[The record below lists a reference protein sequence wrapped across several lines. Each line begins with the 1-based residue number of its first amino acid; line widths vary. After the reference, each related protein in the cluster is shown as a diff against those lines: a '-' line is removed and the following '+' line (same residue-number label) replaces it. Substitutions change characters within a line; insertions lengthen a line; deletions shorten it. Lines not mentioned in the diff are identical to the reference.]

1 MEGFKF
7 TPEALEYEQEKSKRL
22 LREAKKGAFEMSE
35 TESEE
40 LLGDMA
46 EYERGFELAI
56 REGMAGLKKLKDQPA
71 RKTLEAKIA
80 ELKEQLAGLKDF
92 EEASKDAVEFTIKDI

>member
-7 TPEALEYEQEKSKRL
+7 APEALEYEQEKSKRL

-40 LLGDMA
+40 LLGDME
-46 EYERGFELAI
+46 EYERGLELAI
-56 REGMAGLKKLKDQPA
+56 KEEIAGLKKLKDQTA
-71 RKTLEAKIA
+71 RKALEAKIA

-92 EEASKDAVEFTIKDI
+92 KEASKDAVEFTMKN